1 MTNRWTGHVH
11 HKSRK
16 KAWRKGG
23 EPMGSWARRVAIG
36 VPVLFLLIQAVPYGR
51 DHDNPPV
58 VREPPWADSE
68 TRALAKRACFDC
80 HSNETVWPAY
90 SNIAPLSWLVQH
102 DVTEG
107 RDELNFSDWKGG
119 ARKKERPK
127 EIRKEIAEGEMPP
140 FLYTLA
146 HPAARLGA
154 EELGRLVEGLVA
166 TAVQGGAGRR

>member
-1 MTNRWTGHVH
+1 MGGWT
-11 HKSRK
+11 RT
-16 KAWRKGG
+16 
-23 EPMGSWARRVAIG
+23 VAIG

-58 VREPPWADSE
+58 VREPPWADAE
-68 TRALAKRACFDC
+68 TRTLAKRACFDC

-90 SNIAPLSWLVQH
+90 SNVAPISWLVRH

-107 RDELNFSDWKGG
+107 RGELNFSDWKGG

-127 EIRKEIAEGEMPP
+127 EIRKAIEKGEMPP
-140 FLYTLA
+140 FAYTLT

-154 EELGRLVEGLVA
+154 EDRGRLVEGLVA
-166 TAVQGGAGRR
+166 TAGQRGAGHR